1 MATILITGGT
11 GTIGKSLSKY
21 LADKNHE
28 VIILTRHPR
37 PGTGAVSYAAWS
49 PAKQTIDIDALQKA
63 DYIINLAGAGV
74 ADKRWSKKRKQEIVD
89 SRVQSGQLLVK
100 AMQENT
106 NKVKAVISMSGIGWY
121 GDDKKRKT
129 SQPFFSEGD
138 PADADFLGDTCV
150 KWENAIKPVTALN
163 KRLVIFRTGIV
174 LSDKGGA
181 LTEFQ
186 KPVKAGIAT
195 FFGNGGQI
203 CSWIHIDDVC
213 RLFGYAIENERIR
226 GEYNVVA
233 PQPVTNKNLML
244 TLAKKMKGR
253 FYIPVYVPKFV
264 LKLVLGELSVEILK
278 SAKVSCEKIKSSG
291 FQFMFPTLEVALDD
305 LLKK

>member
-21 LADKNHE
+21 LVEKQHE

-37 PGTGAVSYAAWS
+37 PGTGAISYAAWD
-49 PAKQTIDIDALQKA
+49 PAKGTIDLNALQKA
-63 DYIINLAGAGV
+63 DHIINLAGAGV

-100 AMQENT
+100 ALQQNT
-106 NKVKAVISMSGIGWY
+106 NKVKTVISMSGIGWY
-121 GDDKKRKT
+121 GDDNKRKA

-138 PADADFLGDTCV
+138 PADPGFLGDTCV
-150 KWENAIKPVTALN
+150 KWENAIKPLTALN
-163 KRLVIFRTGIV
+163 KRLVIFRCGIV
-174 LSDKGGA
+174 LSNEGGA
-181 LTEFQ
+181 LAEFQ
-186 KPVKAGIAT
+186 KPVRAGIAT
-195 FFGNGGQI
+195 FFGSGDQV
-203 CSWIHIDDVC
+203 CSWIHIEDVC
-213 RLFGYAIENERIR
+213 RLFGHAVDNERIR

-233 PQPVTNKNLML
+233 PQPVTNKHLML
-244 TLAKKMKGR
+244 ALAKKMKGR
-253 FYIPVYVPKFV
+253 FYIPIYVPSFL

-278 SAKVSCEKIKSSG
+278 SAKVSCEKIKGSG
-291 FQFMFPTLEVALDD
+291 FQFLFPTLEVALDD